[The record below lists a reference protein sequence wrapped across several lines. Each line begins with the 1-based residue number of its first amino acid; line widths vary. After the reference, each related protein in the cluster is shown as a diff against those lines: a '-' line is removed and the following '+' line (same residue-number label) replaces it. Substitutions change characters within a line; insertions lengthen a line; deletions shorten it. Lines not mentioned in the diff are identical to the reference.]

1 MRRSQAILIGIGVA
15 SLISHS
21 IVLFIT
27 FILAYFQGYKIII
40 DINKFGEAHLEL
52 IIIPISIAL
61 GIYSFYILFK
71 SVPKKI
77 PSNV

>member
-1 MRRSQAILIGIGVA
+1 MRRSQAVIVGIGVA

-27 FILAYFQGYKIII
+27 FLLAYFQGYKIII

-52 IIIPISIAL
+52 IIIPVTITL
-61 GIYSFYILFK
+61 GIYSVYILFK
-71 SVPKKI
+71 SVSKKI
-77 PSNV
+77 PTKI

>member
-1 MRRSQAILIGIGVA
+1 MKRSQAIIIGIGVA

-27 FILAYFQGYKIII
+27 FLSAYFQGYKVII

-52 IIIPISIAL
+52 IVIPITIIV
-61 GIYSFYILFK
+61 GIYSIFLLFK
-71 SVPKKI
+71 SVPKKT
-77 PSNV
+77 PQNM

>member
-1 MRRSQAILIGIGVA
+1 MRRLQAILIGIGVA

-40 DINKFGEAHLEL
+40 DINKYGEAHLEI
-52 IIIPISIAL
+52 IIIPITIAL
-61 GIYSFYILFK
+61 GIYSVYFLFK
-71 SVPKKI
+71 SVSKKA
-77 PSNV
+77 PSNI